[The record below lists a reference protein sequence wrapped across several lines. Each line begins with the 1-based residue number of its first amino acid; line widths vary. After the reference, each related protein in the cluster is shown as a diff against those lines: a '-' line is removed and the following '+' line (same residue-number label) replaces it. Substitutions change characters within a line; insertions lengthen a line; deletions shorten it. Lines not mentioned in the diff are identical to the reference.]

1 MIWSM
6 KTSRARNFL
15 TGLVLAG
22 LIAGCV
28 SGAPLRLIP
37 EVGCPSCDDVDQ
49 PVQATAPEP
58 VPVTPLPVIV
68 GG

>member
-1 MIWSM
+1 M
-6 KTSRARNFL
+6 
-15 TGLVLAG
+15 AG